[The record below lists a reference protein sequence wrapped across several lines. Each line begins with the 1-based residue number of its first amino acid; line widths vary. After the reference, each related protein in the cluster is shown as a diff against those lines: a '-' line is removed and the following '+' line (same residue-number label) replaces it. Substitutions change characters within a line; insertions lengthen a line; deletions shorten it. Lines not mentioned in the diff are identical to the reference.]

1 MTRDPLREQFDAWG
15 HATATRFAVNEDGP
29 GQGDSVL
36 ARQRELGM
44 RSRLKREAEHQIVGR
59 DGGERRRF
67 MAAKIAADSGGK
79 LKLGTLPMWAV
90 DPIPSRN
97 DADRPHD
104 NARAVIDI
112 GIPDELMWIERAYS
126 QLKRQHP
133 LRALC
138 FYEEF
143 CTPGT
148 QEAKAARVAKAYGGK
163 LSKQQYWR
171 ELQRAIDWMD
181 SKRAA

>member
-1 MTRDPLREQFDAWG
+1 MAGSALKDQLKAWG
-15 HATATRFAVNEDGP
+15 NATATRYAANEDGP
-29 GQGDSVL
+29 SQGDSVL

-44 RSRLKREAEHQIVGR
+44 RSRLKREQEREIVGR
-59 DGGERRRF
+59 SGEDRRRF
-67 MAAKIAADSGGK
+67 MAAKISQQSGGK
-79 LKLGTLPMWAV
+79 LRLTIVPLWAV

-104 NARAVIDI
+104 NPRAVVDL
-112 GIPDELMWIERAYS
+112 GIPDELMWIERAYI
-126 QLKRQHP
+126 QLKRQHG

-148 QEAKAARVAKAYGGK
+148 QGAKAARVERTYGGK
-163 LSKQQYWR
+163 LSKDQYCR
-171 ELQRAIDWMD
+171 ELAKALIFFD

>member
-1 MTRDPLREQFDAWG
+1 MARDPLREQLDAWG

-29 GQGDSVL
+29 SQGDSVL

-59 DGGERRRF
+59 DGGERRRY
-67 MAAKIAADSGGK
+67 MAARIAADSGGK
-79 LKLGTLPMWAV
+79 LRLGTVPMWAV

-104 NARAVIDI
+104 NPCAVIDI
-112 GIPDELMWIERAYS
+112 GIPDDLMWIERAYS

-148 QEAKAARVAKAYGGK
+148 QEAKAARVAKAYGGS
-163 LSKQQYWR
+163 LTRWQYNR
-171 ELQRAIDWMD
+171 ELAKAIVFLEG
-181 SKRAA
+181 KCAA